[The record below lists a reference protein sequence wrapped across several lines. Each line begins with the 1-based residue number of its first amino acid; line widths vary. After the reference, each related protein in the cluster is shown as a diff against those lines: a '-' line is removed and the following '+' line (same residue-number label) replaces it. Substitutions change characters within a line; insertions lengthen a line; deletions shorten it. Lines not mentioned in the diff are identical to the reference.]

1 MAIELVTG
9 HAGTAHVSSADA
21 GALNAGIVGGGRYVL
36 GTANGMAATME
47 NANTITIATGDALFD
62 GRHVR
67 ITSAESVTI
76 DSGAQ
81 SMQRKDIVGI
91 KYEIANSV
99 ESASLVVYKGTPV
112 ASWATDPTL
121 PTGNILEGAT
131 TAFMPLYR
139 VTING
144 ISPEE
149 PEQMFDVLDA
159 LHDYEAATDASM
171 ESLSSGIA
179 TNAANIT
186 TNTTNITTNTT
197 NISANRTR
205 IAALEAEHRGG
216 TLVQGSTNVNYAN
229 NETWLVTL
237 GTATKAL
244 VCLVWQRSN
253 AGHVTVI
260 SGTPVTTEGSRW
272 QVIPGTNVFGI
283 YSQAE
288 ASVWSAT
295 KLN

>member
-21 GALNAGIVGGGRYVL
+21 GALHAGIVGEGRYVL
-36 GTANGMAATME
+36 QTANQMAATME

-81 SMQRKDIVGI
+81 GMQRKDVVGI

-112 ASWATDPTL
+112 ASGATDPTL

-149 PEQMFDVLDA
+149 PEQLFDVLDA
-159 LHDYEAATDASM
+159 LNDYEAATDASM
-171 ESLSSGIA
+171 ASLSSGIA
-179 TNAANIT
+179 TNAANIA
-186 TNTTNITTNTT
+186 TNTTNIA
-197 NISANRTR
+197 ANRTR
-205 IAALEAEHRGG
+205 IATLEAEHRGG
-216 TLVQGSTNVNYAN
+216 TLVQSSTNIHYEN
-229 NETWLVTL
+229 NEIWLVTL
-237 GTATKAL
+237 AAVTKSL
-244 VCLVWQRSN
+244 VCLVWQRSY

-260 SGTPVTTEGSRW
+260 SGSPVTTEGSRW
-272 QVIPGTNVFGI
+272 QVIPGETVFGI
-283 YSQAE
+283 YSQDV

>member
-36 GTANGMAATME
+36 QTANQMAATME

-81 SMQRKDIVGI
+81 NMQRKDVVGI

-99 ESASLVVYKGTPV
+99 ESASLVIYKGTSV
-112 ASWATDPTL
+112 ASGATDPTL
-121 PTGNILEGAT
+121 PTGDILEGAT

-139 VTING
+139 ITING

-171 ESLSSGIA
+171 ANLSSGIA
-179 TNAANIT
+179 TNTA
-186 TNTTNITTNTT
+186 NITTNTT

-216 TLVQGSTNVNYAN
+216 TLIQGATNVNYAN

-272 QVIPGTNVFGI
+272 QVIPGETVFGI